1 MLDQYNML
9 CFKASDILNISEKAQ
24 AGNVTQNIHPPVK
37 QSTFIHIQT
46 HPYHRKSALIVN

>member
-46 HPYHRKSALIVN
+46 HPYHRKSALIDK